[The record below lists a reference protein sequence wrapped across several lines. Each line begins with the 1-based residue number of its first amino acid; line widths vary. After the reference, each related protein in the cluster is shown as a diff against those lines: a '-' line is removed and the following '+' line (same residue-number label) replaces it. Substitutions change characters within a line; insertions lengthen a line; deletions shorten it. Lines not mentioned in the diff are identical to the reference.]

1 MARSHIPKPGRSA
14 HPLME
19 RRMTMNRKLIIT
31 ADDYGL
37 CQSVN
42 DAIEECLTA
51 GAVRAT
57 CAMPN
62 MPAFAAAAH
71 IRAKFPQIS
80 LGIHWTLT
88 EGRPVLARERIAS
101 LVRPDGQFYSP
112 QQLRRRW
119 LRGKIAVDDIRV
131 ELDAQYQRFITVAGE
146 PDFWNTHQNFHVWPG
161 LFSLCLTLARE
172 LKIPSMRCHRRFT
185 VPRDRSA
192 TSHHMRHPVSW
203 LKGKIINRWARSA
216 SRQGLLMPD
225 GVIYMPGYTADRAS
239 VEEAILRLPWGSIN
253 TALELI
259 VHPATTSEEP
269 LFHSLTERRLL
280 EYCMLKDTRL
290 KNRLHLLGIE
300 SVNFQAL
307 AESN

>member
-1 MARSHIPKPGRSA
+1 
-14 HPLME
+14 
-19 RRMTMNRKLIIT
+19 MNRKLIIT

-42 DAIEECLTA
+42 DAIEECLSA

-62 MPAFAAAAH
+62 MLAFGPATH
-71 IRAKFPQIS
+71 LRAKFPQIS

-88 EGRPVLARERIAS
+88 EGRPVLPGGSVAS
-101 LVRPDGQFYSP
+101 LIRPDGQFYPP

-119 LRGKIAVDDIRV
+119 LRGRIAVDDVRT
-131 ELDAQYQRFITVAGE
+131 ELEAQYQRFCDIAGE

-161 LFSLCLTLARE
+161 LFSLCTGLARE

-192 TSHHMRHPVSW
+192 TSHHVRHPLSW

-225 GVIYMPGYTADRAS
+225 GIIHMPGYTADRAS
-239 VEEAILRLPWGSIN
+239 VEEVILRLPWRSIN
-253 TALELI
+253 GALELI

-269 LFHSLTERRLL
+269 FFHRLTERRLL
-280 EYCMLKDTRL
+280 EYCLLKDARL
-290 KNRLHLLGIE
+290 KNRLRLLGIE

-307 AESN
+307 AERN